1 MRTQT
6 SNPPHTHFLV
16 FQKTLFLFGMVF
28 LFNACGN
35 KSPDQIA
42 APEGMCKV
50 ELSKYG
56 KPFSLFVPDTSKNPF
71 SVSEEGSGALIVK
84 AGSSFAISISE
95 ETADLQL
102 KRMDIESDEINK
114 FSAYLVNEPNAILWE
129 SAITEPEYH
138 FVLNAKVA
146 GRDFSFQ
153 DVQNTEDKAPG
164 KTNIQLMF
172 NNSKAIQELAKKE

>member
-1 MRTQT
+1 MKTFASST
-6 SNPPHTHFLV
+6 THTLPSA
-16 FQKTLFLFGMVF
+16 FQKMLFLFGVLF

-35 KSPDQIA
+35 KSPNQIS
-42 APEGMCKV
+42 APEGMCAV

-56 KPFSLFVPDTSKNPF
+56 KPFSIFVPDTSKNPF
-71 SVSEEGSGALIVK
+71 TVVEDGSGALIVK
-84 AGSSFAISISE
+84 AGSTFAISITE
-95 ETADLQL
+95 ETSDLQL

-114 FSAYLVNEPNAILWE
+114 FTAYMVNEPTAILWE

-153 DVQNTEDKAPG
+153 DLQNTEAKAPG
-164 KTNIQLMF
+164 KTSVQLMF
-172 NNSKAIQELAKKE
+172 NNCKSIQELAKKD